1 MFSQY
6 SHAIITQIKVKSG
19 EELTWSQAYPQEDY
33 VKMAHVFHHQYL
45 VNNFKLL
52 LMVKTATDILKIAI
66 TVCEEP
72 IEN

>member
-1 MFSQY
+1 
-6 SHAIITQIKVKSG
+6 
-19 EELTWSQAYPQEDY
+19 
-33 VKMAHVFHHQYL
+33 MAHVFHHQYL